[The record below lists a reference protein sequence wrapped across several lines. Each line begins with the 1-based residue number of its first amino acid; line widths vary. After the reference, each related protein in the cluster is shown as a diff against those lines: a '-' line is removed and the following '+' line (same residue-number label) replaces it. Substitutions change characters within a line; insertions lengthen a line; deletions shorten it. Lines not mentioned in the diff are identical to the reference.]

1 MHASEP
7 EGLLH
12 HEHLPKGQ
20 TDSCVS
26 VCAGLVGQIR
36 KSFDKNE
43 REERIQTVLLGSFII
58 CIYYFFYIFYLN
70 SGPPL

>member
-20 TDSCVS
+20 TDVR
-26 VCAGLVGQIR
+26 AAPVGQIR
-36 KSFDKNE
+36 KSFDKTE
-43 REERIQTVLLGSFII
+43 REERIQTVLLGSFVI
-58 CIYYFFYIFYLN
+58 FFFTFFI
-70 SGPPL
+70 